1 MNNNNKHIYTFI
13 IAVAITKIFFSF
25 FVELGNDESYYYTY
39 ALQPQLNYFDH
50 PPMVGLLIRLTTVNL
65 TFVNDVTLRLG
76 AILSCALS
84 SIILYKTVLLLSNKT
99 AGWYA
104 VLLYNASVYTG
115 VIAGFFILPDSLQ
128 MPFWCAALLVMSEI
142 VFEEKETKT
151 SLWLLLGLIIG
162 LAVLCKIH
170 SLYLWAGFGLYVLC
184 YKIKWLL
191 NWRLYISFLITA
203 LCCLPILIWNINN
216 NFITYKFHSERVTHT
231 QINFSS
237 LLQEFT
243 GEALYQNPIVYILL
257 IWALI
262 KLLTRTKISEKTIA
276 PFLLFLSVPMIFL
289 FWGLSLF
296 NDILPH
302 WSGPAFIPLYILAA
316 IVLAQVSNKKY
327 PSILVIATAIL
338 TSVFLLVI
346 YLIHFYPSNFG
357 SKNQENFGEGCPT
370 LDISG
375 WKNMSNSFNEIVE
388 ADKMKNTM
396 KNPVL
401 LVNKWFPAC
410 QLQLYTATKTKL
422 NVFAIGNL
430 EDVHQFAWLNKTQKG
445 LTLGNDAY
453 CIVPS
458 NQITNVFDAYGK
470 YFEKIEAPQII
481 EQKRGNKAVRYFYV
495 YRLKNC
501 TKIPAP
507 ILP

>member
-1 MNNNNKHIYTFI
+1 MNNNTKHICKFV
-13 IAVAITKIFFSF
+13 IAVSIVKIFFSF
-25 FVELGNDESYYYTY
+25 FIELGNDESYYYTY

-50 PPMVGLLIRLTTVNL
+50 PPMVGLLIKLTTLNL
-65 TFVNDVTLRLG
+65 TVVNDVTLRLG
-76 AILSCALS
+76 AILSCAIA
-84 SIILYKTVLLLSNKT
+84 SIILYKTVLLISNKT
-99 AGWYA
+99 ASWYA

-128 MPFWCAALLVMSEI
+128 MPFWCAALFVMSKI
-142 VFEEKETKT
+142 VFEEKDTKT
-151 SLWLLLGLIIG
+151 SLWLWLGLVIG

-170 SLYLWAGFGLYVLC
+170 SLYLWAGFGLYILF

-191 NWRLYISFLITA
+191 NWRLYLSFLITA
-203 LCCLPILIWNINN
+203 ICCLPILLWNINN
-216 NFITYKFHSERVTHT
+216 DFITYKFHSERVTHT

-237 LLQEFT
+237 LLQELI

-257 IWALI
+257 VWALI
-262 KLLTRTKISEKTIA
+262 KLLARIKISNKPIV

-289 FWGLSLF
+289 FWSLSLF

-316 IVLAQVSNKKY
+316 LVLANVTSKKY
-327 PSILVIATAIL
+327 PVMLATATTIL
-338 TSVFLLVI
+338 ICAFSLVV

-357 SKNQENFGEGCPT
+357 SKHQENFGEGCPT

-375 WKNMSNSFNEIVE
+375 WKNMSNSFSEIIE
-388 ADKMKNTM
+388 EDKAKNQM
-396 KNPVL
+396 KNPVI

-422 NVFAIGNL
+422 KIFAIGNL
-430 EDVHQFAWLNKTQKG
+430 EEVHQFAWLNKTQPE
-445 LTLGNDAY
+445 LALGNDAY

-458 NQITNVFDAYGK
+458 NQITNVSDAYGK

-481 EQKRGNKAVRYFYV
+481 EQKRSNKVVRYFYV

-501 TKIPAP
+501 TQIPKA